1 MVSDI
6 AIKQA
11 DQQGVTG
18 DDITAFLNKAE
29 KILTRANNQPQP
41 KPPKQLTESLKS
53 LTRDDSKVIVPADKA
68 KALVVI
74 SKSDY
79 TAALLR
85 SLQSPVYEEV
95 TSDPAEAFAGRF
107 NEHLLTALAGPAVR
121 GRRRDTMLK
130 ENNPEGYQLYR
141 RLSKTHG
148 RSGPFYG
155 LVKTHKYS
163 SPPSTDDDRL
173 NWISNLKLRP
183 ICPAHRGA
191 DYELTKHLT
200 KCLKVLPRPPHSVS
214 SPLQVLEMLQNM
226 THAVNSCRLVSLDV
240 EAMFPSIPT
249 QTAISLIRT
258 QLRDNRDALSDV
270 TCLKPDAVA
279 DLLNISIQ
287 NCHAVIQDGDKE
299 RWFRQTTGLAMG
311 KSYSP
316 VVADL
321 YMGHWEAD
329 LELLA
334 ANCGGRVHAFCR
346 YADDYLVLFEGSD
359 DILNTWVNQLNS
371 KDSSINVTTD
381 LEVNRQLP
389 YLDICITRRDDKF
402 CTKVYRKSCN
412 TNQVPAFSS
421 YTETRYLRAAIRSD
435 CTRAIRYC
443 SSMRDRQQE
452 LDFIRQKFHHHGYP
466 RSFIDSAIQKTR
478 TDLRLKARALPAPPS
493 ANSHPAP
500 VRVSVPFA
508 GPLFYQL
515 KREASKIGIQL
526 VSKPSVTIGSLL
538 CSKAK
543 HQLPKLQ
550 QSNVIY
556 RIECSCQVDGD
567 PMVYI
572 GETDREL
579 GTRLREHR
587 ESWTGAVRSRANT
600 SAFSTHRDCS
610 PAFDAIKI
618 LNRASHHQM
627 RLLLESAYIR
637 TVGRREA
644 VLVSPNDANVNR
656 NSGALLHDRWLPIIR
671 RFCQ

>member
-1 MVSDI
+1 
-6 AIKQA
+6 
-11 DQQGVTG
+11 
-18 DDITAFLNKAE
+18 
-29 KILTRANNQPQP
+29 
-41 KPPKQLTESLKS
+41 
-53 LTRDDSKVIVPADKA
+53 
-68 KALVVI
+68 
-74 SKSDY
+74 
-79 TAALLR
+79 
-85 SLQSPVYEEV
+85 
-95 TSDPAEAFAGRF
+95 
-107 NEHLLTALAGPAVR
+107 
-121 GRRRDTMLK
+121 
-130 ENNPEGYQLYR
+130 
-141 RLSKTHG
+141 
-148 RSGPFYG
+148 
-155 LVKTHKYS
+155 
-163 SPPSTDDDRL
+163 
-173 NWISNLKLRP
+173 
-183 ICPAHRGA
+183 
-191 DYELTKHLT
+191 
-200 KCLKVLPRPPHSVS
+200 
-214 SPLQVLEMLQNM
+214 M

-359 DILNTWVNQLNS
+359 DILSTWVNQLNS

-543 HQLPKLQ
+543 HHLPKLQ

-572 GETDREL
+572 GETDREASCGICMQHTKVL
-579 GTRLREHR
+579 TAWCDEQEKLF
-587 ESWTGAVRSRANT
+587 TGPGWKAT
-600 SAFSTHRDCS
+600 
-610 PAFDAIKI
+610 
-618 LNRASHHQM
+618 
-627 RLLLESAYIR
+627 
-637 TVGRREA
+637 
-644 VLVSPNDANVNR
+644 
-656 NSGALLHDRWLPIIR
+656 
-671 RFCQ
+671 